1 MTDNPLRPT
10 AWTTEPFDR
19 QTLLVAVHQELSAY
33 MRFRSDPEYLYAAA
47 SIAGS
52 GAVAWGIAAIPGAY
66 LWAHLVGALGVI
78 AAATTVCIKIDR
90 EHREYEK
97 ANRAR
102 AEIAQRL
109 TQLAPGAADLIPAM
123 WLESKSERRHYWS
136 MAPVAVWA
144 GVAALICI
152 ATYFGR

>member
-1 MTDNPLRPT
+1 MTDNPVHP
-10 AWTTEPFDR
+10 AQSAVAPSDR
-19 QTLLVAVHQELSAY
+19 QTLLLAVHQELSAY

-52 GAVAWGIAAIPGAY
+52 GAVAWGIAAIPGIY
-66 LWAHLVGALGVI
+66 LWAHLV
-78 AAATTVCIKIDR
+78 AAAGVLTAAATVCIKIGT

-102 AEIAQRL
+102 AEIARKL
-109 TQLAPGAADLIPAM
+109 SILPNGASDLIPTM

-144 GVAALICI
+144 IVAAMVCI

>member
-1 MTDNPLRPT
+1 MAYGVVDTQSMTDPFEKQT
-10 AWTTEPFDR
+10 ALF
-19 QTLLVAVHQELSAY
+19 AVHQELSAY

-52 GAVAWGIAAIPGAY
+52 GAVAWGIAAIPGIY
-66 LWAHLVGALGVI
+66 LAAHLVAAIGVLAAGA
-78 AAATTVCIKIDR
+78 TVCIKIDR

-102 AEIAQRL
+102 SEIARKL
-109 TQLAPGAADLIPAM
+109 ADLGPDLAEAIPVM

-136 MAPVAVWA
+136 MAPVAVWSI
-144 GVAALICI
+144 VAASVCI
-152 ATYFGR
+152 ATYFGK

>member
-1 MTDNPLRPT
+1 MPS
-10 AWTTEPFDR
+10 TTDR
-19 QTLLVAVHQELSAY
+19 QTILLAIHQELSAY

-52 GAVAWGIAAIPGAY
+52 GAVAWGIAAIPGIY
-66 LWAHLVGALGVI
+66 LWAHLVGALGVMV
-78 AAATTVCIKIDR
+78 AGATVCIKIDR

-102 AEIAQRL
+102 AEVARK
-109 TQLAPGAADLIPAM
+109 LAELDEGYPELIPKM
-123 WLESKSERRHYWS
+123 WFRSESERRHYWS
-136 MAPVAVWA
+136 MAPVAVWSI
-144 GVAALICI
+144 VAALVCL

>member
-1 MTDNPLRPT
+1 MSK
-10 AWTTEPFDR
+10 ESDR
-19 QTLLVAVHQELSAY
+19 QNMLLAVHQELSAY

-52 GAVAWGIAAIPGAY
+52 GAVAWGIAAIPGIY
-66 LWAHLVGALGVI
+66 LWAHLV
-78 AAATTVCIKIDR
+78 AAAGVLTAAATVCIKIGT

-102 AEIAQRL
+102 AEIARKL
-109 TQLAPGAADLIPAM
+109 SMLDTGADELIPAM
-123 WLESKSERRHYWS
+123 WLQSRSERRHYWS

-144 GVAALICI
+144 IVAAAVCI
-152 ATYFGR
+152 ATYFGK

>member
-1 MTDNPLRPT
+1 MKDCI
-10 AWTTEPFDR
+10 DR
-19 QTLLVAVHQELSAY
+19 QSALLAVHQELSAY

-52 GAVAWGIAAIPGAY
+52 GAVAWGIAAIPGTY
-66 LWAHLVGALGVI
+66 LWAHLVAAVGVV
-78 AAATTVCIKIDR
+78 AAGTTVCIKIDR

-102 AEIAQRL
+102 SIVARKL
-109 TQLAPGAADLIPAM
+109 VDLGPGLEDAIPSM

-136 MAPVAVWA
+136 MAPVAVWSI
-144 GVAALICI
+144 VAALVCL